1 MIDVPSPEVTLV
13 LRIEP
18 SENISFKLLLG
29 FGSYPSEEDHVAQ
42 IQMPLEGATEGT
54 KGQMQLPLE
63 P

>member
-13 LRIEP
+13 LRIKP

-29 FGSYPSEEDHVAQ
+29 FGGYPSEEDHVAQ
-42 IQMPLEGATEGT
+42 IQMPQEGSPEGT
-54 KGQMQLPLE
+54 QGQMKLPLE

>member
-18 SENISFKLLLG
+18 SENISFKLLLE
-29 FGSYPSEEDHVAQ
+29 FGGYPSEEDHVAQ